1 MTKKRLTYQERADR
15 LAKAV
20 DIAVKIINESK
31 RFDNASKIP
40 MINLCNQIKQMALN
54 PEPQFKKVAS
64 IKYLENDFLTFWN
77 ESTDKEV
84 DTFWIEL
91 YKNGIDFERKDT
103 IKTVLKR
110 GKIKDIHE
118 YDNIVDNIVVAEQIG
133 RINKEQAIELSQMIG
148 DFENQNKGKDL

>member
-1 MTKKRLTYQERADR
+1 MTKKRFTYQERADR

-20 DIAVKIINESK
+20 DVAVIIINESDRSGDDFK
-31 RFDNASKIP
+31 TP
-40 MINLCNQIKQMALN
+40 MISFCNQVKQMALN

-64 IKYLENDFLTFWN
+64 IKYLENDFLIYWN
-77 ESTDKEV
+77 ESADKEV
-84 DTFWIEL
+84 DKFWNEL

-133 RINKEQAIELSQMIG
+133 RINKEQAIKLSQMIG
-148 DFENQNKGKDL
+148 DFENRNKGKDL

>member
-1 MTKKRLTYQERADR
+1 MNKKRVTYQERAER

-20 DIAVKIINESK
+20 DIAVKILNESD
-31 RFDNASKIP
+31 RFHNDSKTP

-64 IKYLENDFLTFWN
+64 IKYLENDFLTYWN
-77 ESTDKEV
+77 ESADKEV
-84 DTFWIEL
+84 DKFWTEL

-110 GKIKDIHE
+110 GKIKDIYE

-133 RINKEQAIELSQMIG
+133 RINKEQTTELSQMIG
-148 DFENQNKGKDL
+148 DFENRNKGKDL

>member
-1 MTKKRLTYQERADR
+1 MTKKRFTYQERAER

-20 DIAVKIINESK
+20 DIAIKIINESD
-31 RFDNASKIP
+31 RFGNDFKTP
-40 MINLCNQIKQMALN
+40 MINFCNQVKQMALN

-64 IKYLENDFLTFWN
+64 IKYLENDFLTYWN
-77 ESTDKEV
+77 ESAEKEV
-84 DTFWIEL
+84 DKFWNQL

-103 IKTVLKR
+103 IQTVLKR

-133 RINKEQAIELSQMIG
+133 RINKEQAIELSQMMG
-148 DFENQNKGKDL
+148 DFENRNKGKDL